1 MAAILQ
7 TGYTSAVE
15 GSKQKTAPPRRFTM
29 RAIKPVSFWSM
40 AAVVCAAVAT
50 SSAQVALPIAD
61 QQVLYEMTG
70 EFNNSGSASQQYGY
84 LSSVTGLA
92 NAFSS
97 TTTKNETTALFTF
110 VTNATTYQV
119 LNNGPFRIVDR
130 TGTTTIYLNS
140 GPSDFTNPVTFS
152 QGMPIQVS
160 NYHQQVILNTG
171 TNAFLT
177 VHTNTVTHVET
188 FTLDGVAYRL
198 GNVGKSF
205 RTNYSGQSNAPG
217 AAPSGWFA
225 GTSIGSGSSLLE
237 RVGVESD

>member
-1 MAAILQ
+1 
-7 TGYTSAVE
+7 
-15 GSKQKTAPPRRFTM
+15 
-29 RAIKPVSFWSM
+29 M
-40 AAVVCAAVAT
+40 AAVLCTAAAS
-50 SSAQVALPIAD
+50 SSAQVTLPIAD
-61 QQVLYEMTG
+61 EQVLYEMIG

-119 LNNGPFRIVDR
+119 VNNGPFRIVDR

-140 GPSDFTNPVTFS
+140 GPSDLTSPATFS
-152 QGMPIQVS
+152 QGLPIQVS

-198 GNVGKSF
+198 GQVGKSF

-225 GTSIGSGSSLLE
+225 GTSIGRGSSLLE